1 MNPLKFFFIGII
13 QFIFVFAVYSQ
24 DTNEDPLTVT
34 SSITPSNVSITG
46 RNIVVIQG
54 NQIEK
59 LPVNS
64 LDELLR
70 YIPGIEVQSRGVMGS
85 QSDILLRGGTFQ
97 QVLVLI
103 DGLRIND
110 PITGHFNG
118 YIPIAL
124 SEIEKIEV
132 LKGAS
137 TAIYGSEAV
146 GGVINI
152 ISKTFAA
159 NTSVKKN
166 RQVTAQATGGQY
178 GLYSAR
184 AGGFIQDD
192 DFAVGA
198 GIVSNNSTGQPQRGI
213 NGYFHNHTG
222 SISLHYFMN
231 ENWSFA
237 ARSAIESR
245 DFAAQ
250 NFYSTSISDTATQ
263 QVTSNWNHLKAS
275 FTKDKQQF
283 TFNLGF
289 RNTNDEYRINQSTA
303 KNINKS
309 KLWQGLANYS
319 WQYGEST
326 TLIAGTQFLFGQI
339 NSNDLGSHKL
349 NQIGLFFLANHNIGE
364 HIYIS
369 PAIRAEYV
377 EGSGW
382 QGVPQ
387 INLSFKIPKAQFRI
401 SAGKTIRNADFT
413 ERYENSKRTR
423 VLSGRIG
430 NQNLESEESLGYEAG
445 ADYFGIKGLKIS
457 GTFFA
462 KSYSAMI
469 DYVSTS
475 YYDMPRNDNLVP
487 TGTYT
492 LAKNLS
498 NVNTV
503 GVEADAQFTKEFAKT
518 QKIVAAVGVT
528 SIASNTNNRQPTF
541 YTSAHA
547 NFLTNF
553 SLQYSYKSFSLGV
566 NGLYKERKPAYAQN
580 INVALS
586 SSYFVLN
593 VTAQAAVYKNKLS
606 IFAQGNNVLNNSYS
620 DMLGAVLPGAWW
632 MGGLKLSL

>member
-1 MNPLKFFFIGII
+1 MKLLKFILIVII
-13 QFIFVFAVYSQ
+13 HLTFACSIYSQ
-24 DTNEDPLTVT
+24 DTDADPLTT
-34 SSITPSNVSITG
+34 ISSILPINVSNTG

-54 NQIEK
+54 DHIDK
-59 LPVNS
+59 LPANS

-110 PITGHFNG
+110 PITGHYNG

-137 TAIYGSEAV
+137 AAIYGSEAV

-159 NTSVKKN
+159 TTSVKKN
-166 RQVTAQATGGQY
+166 RQVTAQASGGQY
-178 GLYSAR
+178 GLYSAK
-184 AGGFIQDD
+184 AGGFVQDD

-198 GIVSNNSTGQPQRGI
+198 GLVSNNSTGQQLRGI
-213 NGYFHNHTG
+213 NGYFNNHTG

-231 ENWSFA
+231 ENWNFA
-237 ARSAIESR
+237 ARAAVESR
-245 DFAAQ
+245 DVAAQ
-250 NFYSTSISDTATQ
+250 NYYSTSISDTATQ
-263 QVTSNWNHLKAS
+263 KVTSNWNQLRGAY
-275 FTKDKQQF
+275 TKDKQQF
-283 TFNLGF
+283 SFNLGF

-326 TLIAGTQFLFGQI
+326 TLIAGSQFLFGEI
-339 NSNDLGSHKL
+339 NSNDLGNHKL
-349 NQIGLFFLANHNIGE
+349 NQIGIFFQANHNIGE

-387 INLSFKIPKAQFRI
+387 INFAFKIPQVQFRM
-401 SAGKTIRNADFT
+401 SAGKTIRSADFT
-413 ERYENSKRTR
+413 ERYGNSKRTR
-423 VLSGRIG
+423 VLSGKIG
-430 NQNLESEESLGYEAG
+430 NQNLEPEVSLGYEAG
-445 ADYFGIKGLKIS
+445 ADYFGIKGFKIS

-475 YYDMPRNDNLVP
+475 YNDMPRKDNLVP
-487 TGTYT
+487 TGIYT
-492 LAKNLS
+492 LAKNFS
-498 NVNTV
+498 KVNTV
-503 GVEADAQFTKEFAKT
+503 GVETDVQFTKEFAKN
-518 QKIVAAVGVT
+518 QKIVATAGIT
-528 SIASNTNNRQPTF
+528 TIASNTNNKQPTL

-553 SLQYSYKSFSLGV
+553 SIQYAFKHFSLGV
-566 NGLYKERKPAYAQN
+566 NGLYKERKPAYSQD
-580 INVALS
+580 INVGLS
-586 SSYFVLN
+586 SSYIVVN
-593 VTAQAAVYKNKLS
+593 IIAQATVYKNKLS
-606 IFAQGNNVLNNSYS
+606 IFVQGNNFLNKSYS
-620 DMLGAVLPGAWW
+620 DILGSALPGAWW